1 MNTSVIKCG
10 LAVGF
15 AVLAL
20 ALRPVSAAQAQ
31 AAVSPAVPVQ
41 AAASAAP
48 PTALHAL
55 QNEWATIQYTLPEPE
70 REARFAALA
79 DKARALTASQESR
92 AETHL
97 WEGIVLSS
105 WGNAKGGLGA
115 LGIVKQARA
124 QLEAA
129 IAIDPK
135 GCNGAAQMRLALLYA
150 RVPGWPIGFGDSKQ
164 AETLFKQALAIDP
177 DGIDPNFF
185 YADFLVQA
193 NRPDEA
199 RPLLERAARAP
210 SRPDQTIAD
219 VARRKEIE
227 VLMRQL

>member
-1 MNTSVIKCG
+1 MNTFIIKCG
-10 LAVGF
+10 LVMGF

-20 ALRPVSAAQAQ
+20 AFSPVGAAQDR
-31 AAVSPAVPVQ
+31 AAVSPAMPAQ
-41 AAASAAP
+41 PAAP
-48 PTALHAL
+48 VAPSTALHAL
-55 QNEWATIQYTLPEPE
+55 QNEWAIIQYTLPEPE

-79 DKARALTASQESR
+79 DKARALTTAQQGR
-92 AETHL
+92 ADTHL

-129 IAIDPK
+129 IAIDPR
-135 GCNGAAQMRLALLYA
+135 GCDGAAQMRLALLYA

-177 DGIDPNFF
+177 DGIDVNYF

-193 NRPDEA
+193 NRRTEA
-199 RPLLERAARAP
+199 RALLERASKAP
-210 SRPDQTIAD
+210 KRPDQAIAD

-227 VLMRQL
+227 ALMRQL